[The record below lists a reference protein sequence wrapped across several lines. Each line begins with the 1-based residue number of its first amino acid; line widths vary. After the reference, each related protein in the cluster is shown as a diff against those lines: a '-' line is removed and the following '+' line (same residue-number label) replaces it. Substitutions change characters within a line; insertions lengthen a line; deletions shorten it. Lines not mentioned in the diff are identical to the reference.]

1 MILNFLNDVEYFI
14 VLYEIV
20 VNGTTRYFREYLIY
34 DFGFFKRSFYR
45 STENC
50 WDLF

>member
-45 STENC
+45 STEIYFN
-50 WDLF
+50 